1 MVAPR
6 SMFHFWGKSPFD
18 GEYRTFS
25 GDFRWYKR
33 MLMTMF
39 SGYNMYV
46 GDGPSLMDV
55 KDEMSC
61 WQLCSVGESFDHFGH
76 QLSLSFSINVG
87 HQHSKDVT
95 NIKIQSPTS
104 TNRHQLYVT
113 NITVI
118 RFVDDFVNRS
128 TPSQTF

>member
-76 QLSLSFSINVG
+76 QLSFSINVG